1 MKRQDVIY
9 PILILLRCT
18 VIIYVVLST
27 TLLEPLQS
35 PATLFIAFYNASCLK
50 SS

>member
-9 PILILLRCT
+9 PILILVLCT
-18 VIIYVVLST
+18 LIIYLVLST

-35 PATLFIAFYNASCLK
+35 PAIHSISFY
-50 SS
+50 